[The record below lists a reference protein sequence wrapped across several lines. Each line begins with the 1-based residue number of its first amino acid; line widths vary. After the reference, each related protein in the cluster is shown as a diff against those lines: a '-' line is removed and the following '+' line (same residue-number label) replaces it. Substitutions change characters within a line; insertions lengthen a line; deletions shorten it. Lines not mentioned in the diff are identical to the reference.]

1 MLRCSRVQAAV
12 HIAGADGLNRIVEV
26 DQDDTRLLCMTG
38 QRPAAGQ
45 KQGTQQAF
53 HGTA

>member
-1 MLRCSRVQAAV
+1 MLGCGRVEAAI
-12 HIAGADGLNRIVEV
+12 HIAGADGLNGVVEV

-45 KQGTQQAF
+45 KQGTQQSF